1 MADIVH
7 IDFGVDKKCIN
18 PDSYGEICVK
28 CNCCGRFGVENMWIR
43 RYNMYW
49 RRLSY
54 EIENHSDEYFM
65 SNLQQKNIASNVK
78 FYAEKIL
85 ECIEH
90 LDFDNDKPDVENTTN
105 LNAYYL
111 EQEIERLQKELDEK

>member
-1 MADIVH
+1 MADMVH
-7 IDFGVDKKCIN
+7 IDFGVSKKCIN
-18 PDSYGEICVK
+18 TDSYGEICVK
-28 CNCCGRFGVENMWIR
+28 CNCCGRVGVENMWIR

-54 EIENHSDEYFM
+54 EIENHSDEYYM

-105 LNAYYL
+105 LNTYYL